1 MCLMKNL
8 IKSISLLAVAAMGLS
23 ACNEQNLTPEQ
34 VGKGE
39 LVTVHFGANSSIE
52 SPTKATLTTED
63 EKTFKSAWE
72 DGDVLSV
79 EYSNDGATN
88 ATGKVEAKWVDT
100 TSSFDTTLPE
110 YTGTWTYD
118 AVYPAP
124 NAKGEVDFGSARVQ
138 NGNAYNSK
146 YDLMFGE
153 AVAENAPAGKT
164 DDGKDVIFNM
174 DRQTGIVYF
183 HLTSA
188 LDEEEVVSATLSV
201 SESIASSL
209 VMPNNEYSKGFD
221 ISLVDLK
228 DITITFAEGTAPKAS
243 DFKLW
248 FNVIP
253 TPYET
258 MSLHVETTG
267 HTLDIS
273 RSAKGGIEEFVAG
286 KLYKTVATVPDVKW
300 VAKSTPVIY
309 SWVATELV
317 DIAADDEVVITMS
330 KGGTTYAL
338 SSSKGSSSAPD
349 AVVVEVVSNELT
361 KEPGDSLVWNIL
373 NSNGNLT
380 IYPNGVTDSWLYST
394 SDNNGIRVGNN
405 TTAIDNKLFKVE
417 DDYGYLMNV
426 SQKRYMGVYSGSEWR
441 SYTSMHANIK
451 DQILCFYVKS
461 TPKTALDTPANLS
474 VSAAKVVSWDAVS
487 GAASYNVTIGSETYT
502 SETNSYDASAIE
514 DEYYD
519 VSVVAV
525 PSDKDNYKNS
535 AAATLT
541 AVKFGTPTLATPVLK
556 EGAID
561 ESSIRVNMT
570 VDARATN
577 GCLCEIYN
585 GETLVESKTI
595 KVNYVVFDSL
605 NDGVTYTVKVNAV
618 AVEGEKSYAAS
629 DVASIELKT
638 KASQHVSDVTEAG
651 TYTIKGLTVYEV
663 PNTSNAI
670 MGDGTGFI
678 LLYKKSHGLKVGN
691 TCDVAGTV
699 KEYNGVWEF
708 DSPSI
713 TGKITG
719 ETPVYP
725 DAIEA
730 DEAYLISY
738 ASSSKV
744 EYVHAK
750 GIQNGKNIKV
760 GEQTLYM
767 SKEESETDGK
777 NVEVSGFVYGYNTE
791 YKSASFVATSINVD
805 NTAPS
810 LSVDQTSKIWATD
823 ATDAF
828 VVNVSVNSEGGDWT
842 VTPETLDWATIV
854 VDKAAGTIT
863 ITPNGANETETAN
876 EAILTITHASDASLT
891 AEISLKQNGKGGIMP
906 ISFSVTGTEITSG
919 TVKFKAETGNGSS
932 APAYN
937 PLRLYANNTITIEDS
952 ANPISKIEIEFTKQ
966 GNKDYIETLT
976 ADSGTII
983 SGGKSTDSSKPVT
996 DTWTS
1001 STTPTKKVV
1010 FTLGNKGQRVI
1021 KSVKVY
1027 F

>member
-52 SPTKATLTTED
+52 SPTKATLTTQD

-88 ATGKVEAKWVDT
+88 ATGKVEAKWVDA

-124 NAKGEVDFGSARVQ
+124 DAEGEVDFGSARIQ

-153 AVAENAPAGKT
+153 AVVENAPAGKT

-188 LDEEEVVSATLSV
+188 LDEEVVSATLSV
-201 SESIASSL
+201 SEPIASSL

-273 RSAKGGIEEFVAG
+273 RSAVGGVEEFVAG

-300 VAKSTPVIY
+300 VAKAVSVEKWVKVTDASTLAAGDIEGENFYLSEVKIVVNEDE
-309 SWVATELV
+309 SVTIGSDVLVFTLGGVEGGWTLSNNDGKMLGATDLKKL
-317 DIAADDEVVITMS
+317 AWGS
-330 KGGTTYAL
+330 GTTTWLISIDETGDATIQNTHKN
-338 SSSKGSSSAPD
+338 SS
-349 AVVVEVVSNELT
+349 
-361 KEPGDSLVWNIL
+361 
-373 NSNGNLT
+373 NS
-380 IYPNGVTDSWLYST
+380 Y
-394 SDNNGIRVGNN
+394 
-405 TTAIDNKLFKVE
+405 
-417 DDYGYLMNV
+417 DYGRFLYNV
-426 SQKRYMGVYSGSEWR
+426 KYTRFTT
-441 SYTSMHANIK
+441 YTSKTDKGM
-451 DQILCFYVKS
+451 LLPSLYRLEGS

-541 AVKFGTPTLATPVLK
+541 AVKFGTPTLAKPVLK
-556 EGAID
+556 EGLVDDAL
-561 ESSIRVNMT
+561 VNVT
-570 VDARATN
+570 WTADSRAAN
-577 GCLCEIYN
+577 GYKCEIYN
-585 GETLVESKTI
+585 GETLVEAKDDVKDNAVEFTE
-595 KVNYVVFDSL
+595 L
-605 NDGVTYTVKVNAV
+605 TAETAYTVKVQAK
-618 AVEGEKSYAAS
+618 AVESPKAYAAS
-629 DVASIELKT
+629 EIATLSVTT
-638 KASQHVSDVTEAG
+638 KAAG
-651 TYTIKGLTVYEV
+651 VQA
-663 PNTSNAI
+663 N
-670 MGDGTGFI
+670 DGTKEHPYTAAEAITVIDAGADLKDKYVKGTISEVTSFNSQYGSVTYNI
-678 LLYKKSHGLKVGN
+678 ESGNATLKIYGGLDLGNTKFYGTDDLAVKDEVVVLGDLYKYGSTYELNVN
-691 TCDVAGTV
+691 
-699 KEYNGVWEF
+699 N
-708 DSPSI
+708 
-713 TGKITG
+713 
-719 ETPVYP
+719 
-725 DAIEA
+725 
-730 DEAYLISY
+730 YLIS
-738 ASSSKV
+738 
-744 EYVHAK
+744 
-750 GIQNGKNIKV
+750 INGKTEIYRGLEISGQKTSFTVGDAFEFGGKVLQVWRGKDAVDVTTTATFSGYDMSTEGTQTVTITVGEETLTYSIKV
-760 GEQTLYM
+760 NPVGTIV
-767 SKEESETDGK
+767 EESETID
-777 NVEVSGFVYGYNTE
+777 
-791 YKSASFVATSINVD
+791 
-805 NTAPS
+805 
-810 LSVDQTSKIWATD
+810 LS
-823 ATDAF
+823 
-828 VVNVSVNSEGGDWT
+828 
-842 VTPETLDWATIV
+842 
-854 VDKAAGTIT
+854 
-863 ITPNGANETETAN
+863 
-876 EAILTITHASDASLT
+876 
-891 AEISLKQNGKGGIMP
+891 KG
-906 ISFSVTGTEITSG
+906 S
-919 TVKFKAETGNGSS
+919 
-932 APAYN
+932 
-937 PLRLYANNTITIEDS
+937 YANNVITWSGTSCTIVQSKGSATSSVANYLNPARWYKGHKVAFTAKEGYTITKVEV
-952 ANPISKIEIEFTKQ
+952 TC
-966 GNKDYIETLT
+966 
-976 ADSGTII
+976 
-983 SGGKSTDSSKPVT
+983 SSEKYAKELS
-996 DTWTS
+996 S
-1001 STTPTKKVV
+1001 STYSDGATASVSSSVVTIVSTKGD
-1010 FTLGNKGQRVI
+1010 FDITLGAQARVSSI
-1021 KSVKVY
+1021 KVY
-1027 F
+1027 YTNN

>member
-23 ACNEQNLTPEQ
+23 ACNEQSLTPEQ

-39 LVTVHFGANSSIE
+39 FVTVHFGANSSIE
-52 SPTKATLTTED
+52 PATKATLTTED

-79 EYSNDGATN
+79 EYSNEGATN
-88 ATGKVEAKWVDT
+88 ATGKVEAKWVDA

-124 NAKGEVDFGSARVQ
+124 DAEGEVDFGSARIQ

-153 AVAENAPAGKT
+153 VVVENAPAGKT

-188 LDEEEVVSATLSV
+188 LDEEVVSATLSV
-201 SESIASSL
+201 SEPIASSL

-273 RSAKGGIEEFVAG
+273 RSAKGGMEEFVAG
-286 KLYKTVATVPDVKW
+286 KLYKTVATVPDTKW
-300 VAKSTPVIY
+300 VAKAVSVEKWVKVTDASTLAAGDELIMVSDTLAAGDIEGENVY
-309 SWVATELV
+309 LSDVKIVVNEDESVTIGSDVLVFTLGGVEGGWTLSNNDGIMLGATAVKKL
-317 DIAADDEVVITMS
+317 AWGS
-330 KGGTTYAL
+330 GTTTWLISIDETGDAIIQNTHMSNNSYDFGRFL
-338 SSSKGSSSAPD
+338 YNVNYTRFTTYKSDPDKGMLLP
-349 AVVVEVVSNELT
+349 
-361 KEPGDSLVWNIL
+361 SLYRL
-373 NSNGNLT
+373 ES
-380 IYPNGVTDSWLYST
+380 
-394 SDNNGIRVGNN
+394 
-405 TTAIDNKLFKVE
+405 
-417 DDYGYLMNV
+417 
-426 SQKRYMGVYSGSEWR
+426 
-441 SYTSMHANIK
+441 
-451 DQILCFYVKS
+451 S
-461 TPKTALDTPANLS
+461 TPKTALDTPVNLS

-535 AAATLT
+535 VAATLT
-541 AVKFGTPTLATPVLK
+541 AVKFGTPTLAKPVLK

-842 VTPETLDWATIV
+842 VTPETLDWATIA

-966 GNKDYIETLT
+966 GNKYYIETLT

-983 SGGKSTDSSKPVT
+983 SGGESTDSSKPVT

>member
-1 MCLMKNL
+1 MKNL
-8 IKSISLLAVAAMGLS
+8 IKSMALLAVAAMGLS

-52 SPTKATLTTED
+52 SPTKATLTTQD

-188 LDEEEVVSATLSV
+188 LDEEVVSATLSV
-201 SESIASSL
+201 SEPIASSL

-267 HTLDIS
+267 HILDIS
-273 RSAKGGIEEFVAG
+273 RSAKDGMEEFVAG

-426 SQKRYMGVYSGSEWR
+426 SQKRYMGVYRGSEWR

-556 EGAID
+556 EGLVDDA
-561 ESSIRVNMT
+561 SVNVT
-570 VDARATN
+570 WTADGRATN
-577 GCLCEIYN
+577 GYKCEIYN
-585 GETLVESKTI
+585 GETLVEAKDVKDNAVEFTE
-595 KVNYVVFDSL
+595 L
-605 NDGVTYTVKVNAV
+605 TAETAYTVKVQAK
-618 AVEGEKSYAAS
+618 AVEGTKAYAAS
-629 DVASIELKT
+629 EIATLSVTT
-638 KASQHVSDVTEAG
+638 KAAGVQANDGTKEHPYTAAEAITVIEAG
-651 TYTIKGLTVYEV
+651 ADLKDKYVMGIVAADPAPSFNSKYNSLTYYITSGGATIQIYSGRDLGDSDFVGTDDLNAGDEVVVFGILKKYNSIYE
-663 PNTSNAI
+663 
-670 MGDGTGFI
+670 MD
-678 LLYKKSHGLKVGN
+678 
-691 TCDVAGTV
+691 
-699 KEYNGVWEF
+699 KEN
-708 DSPSI
+708 
-713 TGKITG
+713 
-719 ETPVYP
+719 
-725 DAIEA
+725 
-730 DEAYLISY
+730 YLIS
-738 ASSSKV
+738 
-744 EYVHAK
+744 
-750 GIQNGKNIKV
+750 INGKTEIYRGLEISGQKTNFTVGDAFEFGGKVLQVWRGKDAVDVTTTATFSGYDMSTEGTQTVTITVGAETLTYNIV
-760 GEQTLYM
+760 VRAA
-767 SKEESETDGK
+767 SAEESKTYTLQFGENYNGK
-777 NVEVSGFVYGYNTE
+777 
-791 YKSASFVATSINVD
+791 
-805 NTAPS
+805 
-810 LSVDQTSKIWATD
+810 
-823 ATDAF
+823 
-828 VVNVSVNSEGGDWT
+828 SVNGYSNSWT
-842 VTPETLDWATIV
+842 VTCEGFTWNMTNWNNNQNGWTYVKAGPKNNSAAQAIIETNTSMPEAISTIS
-854 VDKAAGTIT
+854 IT
-863 ITPNGANETETAN
+863 IDDVSNGS
-876 EAILTITHASDASLT
+876 ITS
-891 AEISLKQNGKGGIMP
+891 IVLKSSTTND
-906 ISFSVTGTEITSG
+906 FTSG
-919 TVKFKAETGNGSS
+919 TVIETKKSVSKGVVKFEIPSPQKN
-932 APAYN
+932 
-937 PLRLYANNTITIEDS
+937 LYYQLDFTLNNTTTKKNGV
-952 ANPISKIEIEFTKQ
+952 AQISK
-966 GNKDYIETLT
+966 
-976 ADSGTII
+976 
-983 SGGKSTDSSKPVT
+983 
-996 DTWTS
+996 
-1001 STTPTKKVV
+1001 VV
-1010 FTLGNKGQRVI
+1010 YTNN
-1021 KSVKVY
+1021 
-1027 F
+1027 

>member
-34 VGKGE
+34 VVKGE

-52 SPTKATLTTED
+52 PATKATLTTQD

-124 NAKGEVDFGSARVQ
+124 DAEGEVDFGSARIQ

-153 AVAENAPAGKT
+153 VVVENAPAGKT

-188 LDEEEVVSATLSV
+188 LDEEVVSATLSV
-201 SESIASSL
+201 SEPIASSL

-273 RSAKGGIEEFVAG
+273 RSAKGGMEEFVAG
-286 KLYKTVATVPDVKW
+286 KLYKTVATVPDAKW
-300 VAKSTPVIY
+300 VAKEKPEVYNLITSKSELEDGEYIICMALNGDLAKRQYLENVKGANPSTIAFSEGISLSTDLNTINIY
-309 SWVATELV
+309 P
-317 DIAADDEVVITMS
+317 S
-330 KGGTTYAL
+330 KINNAKW
-338 SSSKGSSSAPD
+338 SFAS
-349 AVVVEVVSNELT
+349 VSN
-361 KEPGDSLVWNIL
+361 G
-373 NSNGNLT
+373 
-380 IYPNGVTDSWLYST
+380 YSISSCSDETLGLGTT
-394 SDNNGIRVGNN
+394 SDNDGLTTQNTYKGN
-405 TTAIDNKLFKVE
+405 AW
-417 DDYGYLMNV
+417 YLEYDTKNASWLLQYV
-426 SQKRYMGVYSGSEWR
+426 KTKRYLNVYSLENPR
-441 SYTSMHANIK
+441 TYTNSSTNANGK
-451 DQILCFYVKS
+451 VFLYKKES
-461 TPKTALDTPANLS
+461 TPKTALDTPVNLS

-556 EGAID
+556 EGLVDDA
-561 ESSIRVNMT
+561 SVNVT
-570 VDARATN
+570 WTADSRAAN
-577 GCLCEIYN
+577 GYKCEIYN
-585 GETLVESKTI
+585 GETLVEAKDDVKDNAVEFTE
-595 KVNYVVFDSL
+595 L
-605 NDGVTYTVKVNAV
+605 TAETAYTVKVQAK
-618 AVEGEKSYAAS
+618 AVESPKAYAAS
-629 DVASIELKT
+629 EIATLSVTT
-638 KASQHVSDVTEAG
+638 KAAG
-651 TYTIKGLTVYEV
+651 VQA
-663 PNTSNAI
+663 N
-670 MGDGTGFI
+670 DGTKEHPYTAAEAITVIDAGADLKDKYVKGIVAADPAPSFNSKYNSLTYYITSGGATIQIYSGRDLGDSGFVGTDDLNAGDEVVVFGI
-678 LLYKKSHGLKVGN
+678 LKKYNS
-691 TCDVAGTV
+691 TYEMD
-699 KEYNGVWEF
+699 KEN
-708 DSPSI
+708 
-713 TGKITG
+713 
-719 ETPVYP
+719 
-725 DAIEA
+725 
-730 DEAYLISY
+730 YLIS
-738 ASSSKV
+738 
-744 EYVHAK
+744 
-750 GIQNGKNIKV
+750 INGKTEIYRGLEISGQKTSFTVGDTFEFGGKVLQVWRGKDAVDVTTTATFSGYDMSTEGTQTVTITVGEETLTYSIKV
-760 GEQTLYM
+760 NPVGTIV
-767 SKEESETDGK
+767 EESETIDLSKGSYAN
-777 NVEVSGFVYGYNTE
+777 NVITWSGISCTIVQSKG
-791 YKSASFVATSINVD
+791 SATS
-805 NTAPS
+805 
-810 LSVDQTSKIWATD
+810 SVANYLNPARWYKGHKV
-823 ATDAF
+823 AF
-828 VVNVSVNSEGGDWT
+828 
-842 VTPETLDWATIV
+842 
-854 VDKAAGTIT
+854 
-863 ITPNGANETETAN
+863 TAN
-876 EAILTITHASDASLT
+876 EGYTITKVEVTCTTTSYATELGNSTYTSSATAS
-891 AEISLKQNGKGGIMP
+891 
-906 ISFSVTGTEITSG
+906 V
-919 TVKFKAETGNGSS
+919 NGSVV
-932 APAYN
+932 
-937 PLRLYANNTITIEDS
+937 TIT
-952 ANPISKIEIEFTKQ
+952 
-966 GNKDYIETLT
+966 
-976 ADSGTII
+976 
-983 SGGKSTDSSKPVT
+983 
-996 DTWTS
+996 
-1001 STTPTKKVV
+1001 TTGDFVI
-1010 FTLGNKGQRVI
+1010 TLGAQSRI
-1021 KSVKVY
+1021 QSVKVY
-1027 F
+1027 YTN

>member
-8 IKSISLLAVAAMGLS
+8 IKSMALLAVAAMGLS

-52 SPTKATLTTED
+52 SPTKATLTTQD

-188 LDEEEVVSATLSV
+188 LDEEVVSATLSV
-201 SESIASSL
+201 SEPIASSL

-273 RSAKGGIEEFVAG
+273 RSAKGGMEEFVAG
-286 KLYKTVATVPDVKW
+286 KLYKTVATVPDTKW
-300 VAKSTPVIY
+300 VAKAVSVEKWVKVTDASTLAAGDELIMVSDTLAAGDIEGENVY
-309 SWVATELV
+309 LSDVKIVVNEDESVTIGSDVLVFTLGGVEGGWTLSNNDGIMLGATAVKKL
-317 DIAADDEVVITMS
+317 AWGS
-330 KGGTTYAL
+330 GTTTWLISIDETGDAIIQNTHMSNNSYDFGRFL
-338 SSSKGSSSAPD
+338 YNVNYTRFTTYKSDPDKGMLLP
-349 AVVVEVVSNELT
+349 
-361 KEPGDSLVWNIL
+361 SLYRL
-373 NSNGNLT
+373 ES
-380 IYPNGVTDSWLYST
+380 
-394 SDNNGIRVGNN
+394 
-405 TTAIDNKLFKVE
+405 
-417 DDYGYLMNV
+417 
-426 SQKRYMGVYSGSEWR
+426 
-441 SYTSMHANIK
+441 
-451 DQILCFYVKS
+451 S
-461 TPKTALDTPANLS
+461 TPKTALDTPVNLS

-556 EGAID
+556 EGLVDDA
-561 ESSIRVNMT
+561 SVNVT
-570 VDARATN
+570 WTADSRAAN
-577 GCLCEIYN
+577 GYKCEIYN
-585 GETLVESKTI
+585 GETLVEAKDDVKDNAVEFTE
-595 KVNYVVFDSL
+595 L
-605 NDGVTYTVKVNAV
+605 TAETAYTVKVQAK
-618 AVEGEKSYAAS
+618 AVESPKAYAAS
-629 DVASIELKT
+629 EIATLSVTT
-638 KASQHVSDVTEAG
+638 KAAG
-651 TYTIKGLTVYEV
+651 VQA
-663 PNTSNAI
+663 N
-670 MGDGTGFI
+670 DGTKEHPYTAAEAITVIDAGADLKDKYVKGIVAADPAPSFNSKYNSLTYYITSGGATIQIYSGRDLGDSGFVGTEDLNAGDEVVVFGI
-678 LLYKKSHGLKVGN
+678 LKKYNSIYEM
-691 TCDVAGTV
+691 D
-699 KEYNGVWEF
+699 KEN
-708 DSPSI
+708 
-713 TGKITG
+713 
-719 ETPVYP
+719 
-725 DAIEA
+725 
-730 DEAYLISY
+730 YLIS
-738 ASSSKV
+738 
-744 EYVHAK
+744 
-750 GIQNGKNIKV
+750 INGKTEIYRGLEISGQKTNFTVGDAFEFGGKVLQVWRGKDAVDVTTTATFSGYDMSTEGTQTVTITVGAETLTYNIV
-760 GEQTLYM
+760 VRAA
-767 SKEESETDGK
+767 SAEESKTYTLQFGENYNGK
-777 NVEVSGFVYGYNTE
+777 SVKGY
-791 YKSASFVATSINVD
+791 SDS
-805 NTAPS
+805 
-810 LSVDQTSKIWATD
+810 
-823 ATDAF
+823 
-828 VVNVSVNSEGGDWT
+828 WT
-842 VTPETLDWATIV
+842 VTCEGFTWNMTNWNNNQNGWTYVKAGPKNNSAAQAIIETNTSMPEAISTIS
-854 VDKAAGTIT
+854 IT
-863 ITPNGANETETAN
+863 IDDVSNGS
-876 EAILTITHASDASLT
+876 ITS
-891 AEISLKQNGKGGIMP
+891 IVLKSSTTND
-906 ISFSVTGTEITSG
+906 FTSG
-919 TVKFKAETGNGSS
+919 TVIETKKSVSKGVVKFEIPSPQKN
-932 APAYN
+932 
-937 PLRLYANNTITIEDS
+937 LYYQLDFTLNNTTTTKNGV
-952 ANPISKIEIEFTKQ
+952 AQISK
-966 GNKDYIETLT
+966 
-976 ADSGTII
+976 
-983 SGGKSTDSSKPVT
+983 
-996 DTWTS
+996 
-1001 STTPTKKVV
+1001 VV
-1010 FTLGNKGQRVI
+1010 YTNN
-1021 KSVKVY
+1021 
-1027 F
+1027 